1 MVKVDLAST
10 LQALVERQARAL
22 RRYADL
28 DAALQQH
35 GMLSIIIDGDRVGV
49 AVAGGALMAS
59 VTIHGSVLDA
69 VARALGVE

>member
-1 MVKVDLAST
+1 MVKVDLSST

-22 RRYADL
+22 QRYADL

-35 GMLSIIIDGDRVGV
+35 DTLSIVIDGDRVGV
-49 AVAGGALMAS
+49 AGDGGTLMAS

-69 VARALGVE
+69 VARVLGVE